1 MVRCKGGKNMNLK
14 KLMNDFLQD
23 YLNQNKIKFSEW
35 SININNQVG
44 FGDYSSNI
52 ALKLANVLKKTPIE
66 IAKNIANHP
75 NVSENVFSL
84 SASKPGFVNF
94 HVSNNYYLEILKQII
109 SESENF
115 GKKIKLNKSANV
127 EFVSSNPTGPLT
139 VGHGRQAILGDMV
152 SNILTWSGYDVTREY
167 YYNDAGKQMRVLA
180 ESCYAK
186 YAQQIGKDV
195 KMPENGY
202 VGTYLDEIAE
212 KIVYKYGKDL
222 ESDDPI
228 FRDLTEKEIF
238 SNIKNTLDSI
248 GIKFDVF
255 TKEGTFY
262 KNGAIDNVLKT
273 LEEKNLSYEKDG
285 AVWFKTSSLDKGED
299 KVLVKS
305 TGEPTYRLP
314 DIAYHADKIDRGFD
328 LIVDIFGA
336 DHIDTY
342 PDVILGLK
350 CLDKKTDHIK
360 VVIHQFVTIKKGGE
374 VVKMSTRKA
383 NFITLDELKEKLNP
397 DIIRYFFIMRGAN
410 SHLDFDLDLAKDESE
425 KNPVYYLQY
434 ANARISNLLKRY
446 DLEIS
451 AKNDINYS
459 LLKEKDEIALAKLL
473 SEFPSKMEDVLHSLE
488 PRKIATY
495 LEEVASA
502 YHKFYG
508 NHKVIN
514 PQNADLSLAR
524 KKLCEATKIILTN
537 GLSILGISAPERM

>member
-238 SNIKNTLDSI
+238 SNIKNTSR
-248 GIKFDVF
+248 
-255 TKEGTFY
+255 
-262 KNGAIDNVLKT
+262 
-273 LEEKNLSYEKDG
+273 
-285 AVWFKTSSLDKGED
+285 
-299 KVLVKS
+299 VKS
-305 TGEPTYRLP
+305 
-314 DIAYHADKIDRGFD
+314 KI
-328 LIVDIFGA
+328 
-336 DHIDTY
+336 
-342 PDVILGLK
+342 
-350 CLDKKTDHIK
+350 
-360 VVIHQFVTIKKGGE
+360 
-374 VVKMSTRKA
+374 
-383 NFITLDELKEKLNP
+383 
-397 DIIRYFFIMRGAN
+397 
-410 SHLDFDLDLAKDESE
+410 
-425 KNPVYYLQY
+425 
-434 ANARISNLLKRY
+434 
-446 DLEIS
+446 
-451 AKNDINYS
+451 
-459 LLKEKDEIALAKLL
+459 
-473 SEFPSKMEDVLHSLE
+473 
-488 PRKIATY
+488 
-495 LEEVASA
+495 
-502 YHKFYG
+502 
-508 NHKVIN
+508 
-514 PQNADLSLAR
+514 
-524 KKLCEATKIILTN
+524 
-537 GLSILGISAPERM
+537 

>member
-1 MVRCKGGKNMNLK
+1 MKLK

-23 YLNQNKIKFSEW
+23 YLYQNKIEFSEW
-35 SININNQVG
+35 SVNVNNQEE

-52 ALKLANVLKKTPIE
+52 ALKLAKILKKAPIE
-66 IAKNIANHP
+66 IAENIAIHP
-75 NVSENVFSL
+75 NASENVFTL
-84 SASKPGFVNF
+84 SASQPGFVNF
-94 HVSNNYYLEILKQII
+94 HISNDYYLKILKQII
-109 SESENF
+109 NESENF
-115 GKKIKLNKSANV
+115 GRKKKLNKSANV

-152 SNILTWSGYDVTREY
+152 SNILTWNGYDVTREY

-186 YAQQIGKDV
+186 YAKQVGKDV
-195 KMPENGY
+195 EMPENGY

-212 KIVYKYGKDL
+212 KIVNEHGKDL
-222 ESDDPI
+222 ESDNPI
-228 FRDLTEKEIF
+228 FRDFTEKEIF
-238 SNIKNTLDSI
+238 ANIENTLKNL

-255 TKEGTFY
+255 TKEGAFY
-262 KNGAIDNVLKT
+262 KNGAIDNVLKI
-273 LEEKNLSYEKDG
+273 LKEKNLSYEKDG
-285 AVWFKTSSLDKGED
+285 AVWFKTSSLNKEED

-305 TGEPTYRLP
+305 SGEPTYRLP
-314 DIAYHADKIDRGFD
+314 DIAYHADKVDRGFD

-374 VVKMSTRKA
+374 IVKMSTRKA
-383 NFITLDELKEKLNP
+383 NFITLDELKDELSS

-446 DLEIS
+446 DKDIS
-451 AKNDINYS
+451 TDSKIDYS
-459 LLKEKDEIALAKLL
+459 LLKEQDEIALVKLL
-473 SEFPSKMEDVLHSLE
+473 SEFPIKMEDVSHSLE

-495 LEEVASA
+495 LEEVAAA

-514 PQNADLSLAR
+514 PQNTDLSSAR

>member
-1 MVRCKGGKNMNLK
+1 MKLN
-14 KLMNDFLQD
+14 KLMDDFLQD
-23 YLNQNKIKFSEW
+23 YLDQNKVEFSDW
-35 SININNQVG
+35 SINVNNQEG

-52 ALKLANVLKKTPIE
+52 ALKLAKILKKAPIE
-66 IAKNIANHP
+66 IAKSIANHP
-75 NVSENVFSL
+75 NTSENVFTL
-84 SASKPGFVNF
+84 SSSEPGFVNF
-94 HVSNNYYLEILKQII
+94 HISNDYYLKILKQII

-115 GKKIKLNKSANV
+115 GKKKKLNQSANV

-152 SNILTWSGYDVTREY
+152 SNILTWNGYDVTREY

-186 YAQQIGKDV
+186 YAQQIGKKV
-195 KMPENGY
+195 EMPENGY

-212 KIVYKYGKDL
+212 KIINKHGKDL
-222 ESDDPI
+222 ESDNPI
-228 FRDLTEKEIF
+228 FRDFTEKEIF
-238 SNIKNTLDSI
+238 ENIKNTLDSI

-262 KNGAIDNVLKT
+262 ENGAIEDVLKI
-273 LEEKNLSYEKDG
+273 LKEKNLSYEKDG
-285 AVWFKTSSLDKGED
+285 AVWFKTSSLNKEED

-305 TGEPTYRLP
+305 SGEPTYRLP
-314 DIAYHADKIDRGFD
+314 DIAYHADKVDRGFD

-360 VVIHQFVTIKKGGE
+360 VVIHQFVTIKKSGE
-374 VVKMSTRKA
+374 IVKMSTRKA
-383 NFITLDELKEKLNP
+383 NFITLDELKDELSS

-446 DLEIS
+446 DKEIPLDS
-451 AKNDINYS
+451 KIDYS
-459 LLKEKDEIALAKLL
+459 QLKEKDEIALAKLL
-473 SEFPSKMEDVLHSLE
+473 SEFPSKMEHVLHSLE

-495 LEEVASA
+495 LEEVAAA

-514 PQNADLSLAR
+514 PQNTGLSSAR

>member
-1 MVRCKGGKNMNLK
+1 MKLN
-14 KLMNDFLQD
+14 KLMDDFLQD
-23 YLNQNKIKFSEW
+23 YLDQNKVEFSDW
-35 SININNQVG
+35 SINVNNQEG

-52 ALKLANVLKKTPIE
+52 ALKLAKILKKAPIE
-66 IAKNIANHP
+66 IAKSIANHP
-75 NVSENVFSL
+75 NTSENVFTL
-84 SASKPGFVNF
+84 SSSEPGFVNF
-94 HVSNNYYLEILKQII
+94 HISNDYYLKILKQII

-115 GKKIKLNKSANV
+115 GKKKKLNQSANV

-152 SNILTWSGYDVTREY
+152 SNILTWNGYDVTREY

-186 YAQQIGKDV
+186 YAQQIGKKV
-195 KMPENGY
+195 EMPENGY

-212 KIVYKYGKDL
+212 KIINKHGKDL
-222 ESDDPI
+222 ESDNPI
-228 FRDLTEKEIF
+228 FRDFTEKEIF
-238 SNIKNTLDSI
+238 ENIKNTLDSI

-262 KNGAIDNVLKT
+262 ENGAIEDVLKI
-273 LEEKNLSYEKDG
+273 LKEKNLSYEKDG
-285 AVWFKTSSLDKGED
+285 AVWFKTSNLNKEED

-305 TGEPTYRLP
+305 SGEPTYRLP
-314 DIAYHADKIDRGFD
+314 DIAYHADKVDRGFD

-360 VVIHQFVTIKKGGE
+360 VVIHQFVTIKKSGE
-374 VVKMSTRKA
+374 IVKMSTRKA
-383 NFITLDELKEKLNP
+383 NFITLDELKDELSS

-446 DLEIS
+446 DKEIPLDS
-451 AKNDINYS
+451 KIDYS
-459 LLKEKDEIALAKLL
+459 QLKEKDEIALAKLL
-473 SEFPSKMEDVLHSLE
+473 SEFPSKMEHVLHSLE

-495 LEEVASA
+495 LEEVAAA

-514 PQNADLSLAR
+514 PQNTGLSSAR

>member
-1 MVRCKGGKNMNLK
+1 MKLK
-14 KLMNDFLQD
+14 KLMHDFLQD
-23 YLNQNKIKFSEW
+23 YLNQNKIEFSEW
-35 SININNQVG
+35 SVNVNNQEG

-52 ALKLANVLKKTPIE
+52 ALKLAKILKKAPIE
-66 IAKNIANHP
+66 IAKNIVSHP
-75 NVSENVFSL
+75 NASENVFTL
-84 SASKPGFVNF
+84 SASQPGFVNF
-94 HVSNNYYLEILKQII
+94 HISNDYYLKILKQII
-109 SESENF
+109 NESENF
-115 GKKIKLNKSANV
+115 GKKKKLNKSANV

-152 SNILTWSGYDVTREY
+152 SNILTWNGYDVTREY

-186 YAQQIGKDV
+186 YAKQVGKAV
-195 KMPENGY
+195 EMPENGY

-212 KIVYKYGKDL
+212 KIINEHGKDL
-222 ESDDPI
+222 ESDNPI
-228 FRDLTEKEIF
+228 FRDFTEKEIF
-238 SNIKNTLDSI
+238 ANIENTLENL

-262 KNGAIDNVLKT
+262 KNGAIDNVLKI
-273 LEEKNLSYEKDG
+273 LKEKNLSYEKDG
-285 AVWFKTSSLDKGED
+285 AVWFKTSSLNKEED

-305 TGEPTYRLP
+305 SGEPTYRLP
-314 DIAYHADKIDRGFD
+314 DIAYHADKVDRGFD

-350 CLDKKTDHIK
+350 CLDKKTEHIR

-374 VVKMSTRKA
+374 IVKMSTRKA
-383 NFITLDELKEKLNP
+383 NFITLDELKDELSS

-446 DLEIS
+446 DKEIS
-451 AKNDINYS
+451 IDNKIDYS
-459 LLKEKDEIALAKLL
+459 LLKEKDEIALVKLL
-473 SEFPSKMEDVLHSLE
+473 SEFPIKMEDVSHSLE

-495 LEEVASA
+495 LEEVAAA

-514 PQNADLSLAR
+514 PQNTDLSSAR

>member
-1 MVRCKGGKNMNLK
+1 MKLK
-14 KLMNDFLQD
+14 KLIHNFLQD
-23 YLNQNKIKFSEW
+23 YLDQNKIEFSEW
-35 SININNQVG
+35 GVNVNNQEG

-52 ALKLANVLKKTPIE
+52 ALKLAKILKKAPIE
-66 IAKNIANHP
+66 IAENIAIHP
-75 NVSENVFSL
+75 NASENVFTL
-84 SASKPGFVNF
+84 SASQPGFVNF
-94 HVSNNYYLEILKQII
+94 HISNDYYLKILKQII
-109 SESENF
+109 NESENF
-115 GKKIKLNKSANV
+115 GKKKKLSKSANV

-152 SNILTWSGYDVTREY
+152 SNILAWNGYDVTREY
-167 YYNDAGKQMRVLA
+167 YYNDAGTQMRVLA

-186 YAQQIGKDV
+186 YAKQVGRDV
-195 KMPENGY
+195 EMPENGY

-212 KIVYKYGKDL
+212 KIVNEHGKDL
-222 ESDDPI
+222 ESDNPI
-228 FRDLTEKEIF
+228 FRDFTEKEIF
-238 SNIKNTLDSI
+238 ANIENTLENL

-262 KNGAIDNVLKT
+262 KNGAIDNVLKI
-273 LEEKNLSYEKDG
+273 LKEKNLSYEKDG
-285 AVWFKTSSLDKGED
+285 AVWFKTSSLNKEED

-305 TGEPTYRLP
+305 SGEPTYRLP
-314 DIAYHADKIDRGFD
+314 DIAYHADKVDRGFD

-350 CLDKKTDHIK
+350 CLDKKTEHIK

-374 VVKMSTRKA
+374 IVKMSTRKA
-383 NFITLDELKEKLNP
+383 NFITLDELKDELSS
-397 DIIRYFFIMRGAN
+397 DIIRYFFIMRGAS

-446 DLEIS
+446 DKEIS
-451 AKNDINYS
+451 TDSKIDYS
-459 LLKEKDEIALAKLL
+459 LLKEKDEIALVKLL
-473 SEFPSKMEDVLHSLE
+473 SEFPVKMEDVSHSLE

-495 LEEVASA
+495 LEEVAAA

-514 PQNADLSLAR
+514 PQNTDLSSAR

>member
-1 MVRCKGGKNMNLK
+1 M
-14 KLMNDFLQD
+14 KLNRLMDDFLQD
-23 YLNQNKIKFSEW
+23 YLDQNKVEFSDW
-35 SININNQVG
+35 SINVNNQEG

-52 ALKLANVLKKTPIE
+52 ALKLAKILKKAPIE
-66 IAKNIANHP
+66 IAKSIANHP
-75 NVSENVFSL
+75 NTSENVFTL
-84 SASKPGFVNF
+84 SSSEPGFVNF
-94 HVSNNYYLEILKQII
+94 HISNDYYLKILKQII

-115 GKKIKLNKSANV
+115 GKKKKLNQSANV

-152 SNILTWSGYDVTREY
+152 SNILTWNGYDVTREY

-186 YAQQIGKDV
+186 YAQQIGKKV
-195 KMPENGY
+195 EMPENGY
-202 VGTYLDEIAE
+202 VGTYLDEIAK
-212 KIVYKYGKDL
+212 KIINKHGKDL
-222 ESDDPI
+222 ESDNPI
-228 FRDLTEKEIF
+228 FRDFTEKEIF
-238 SNIKNTLDSI
+238 ENIKNTLDSI

-262 KNGAIDNVLKT
+262 ENGAIEDVLKI
-273 LEEKNLSYEKDG
+273 LKEKNLSYEKDG
-285 AVWFKTSSLDKGED
+285 AVWFKTSNLNKEED

-305 TGEPTYRLP
+305 SGEPTYRLP
-314 DIAYHADKIDRGFD
+314 DIAYHADKVDRGFD

-342 PDVILGLK
+342 PDVIFGLK

-360 VVIHQFVTIKKGGE
+360 VVIHQFVTIKKSGE
-374 VVKMSTRKA
+374 IVKMSTRKA
-383 NFITLDELKEKLNP
+383 NFITLDELKDELSS

-446 DLEIS
+446 DKEIPLESKI
-451 AKNDINYS
+451 DYS
-459 LLKEKDEIALAKLL
+459 QLKEKDEIALAKLL
-473 SEFPSKMEDVLHSLE
+473 SEFPSKMEHVLHSLE

-495 LEEVASA
+495 LEEVAAA

-514 PQNADLSLAR
+514 PQNTGLSSAR

>member
-1 MVRCKGGKNMNLK
+1 MKLKQHMN
-14 KLMNDFLQD
+14 NFLQD
-23 YLNQNKIKFSEW
+23 FLNKEKIEFRDW
-35 SININNQVG
+35 NISVNNQEG
-44 FGDYSSNI
+44 YGDYSSNI
-52 ALKLANVLKKTPIE
+52 ALKLAKILKKSPIE
-66 IAKNIANHP
+66 IAKKIAGHQNITKNI
-75 NVSENVFSL
+75 FTI
-84 SASKPGFVNF
+84 SASEPGFINF
-94 HVSNNYYLEILKQII
+94 HISDIYYQEILNQII
-109 SESENF
+109 NEAENF
-115 GKKIKLNKSANV
+115 GKKKKLNKSANV

-152 SNILTWSGYDVTREY
+152 SNILTWNGYDVTREY

-186 YAQQIGKDV
+186 YAQLIGRDV
-195 KMPENGY
+195 EIPENGY
-202 VGTYLDEIAE
+202 VGTYLDEIAK
-212 KIVYKYGKDL
+212 KIVDRYGKDL
-222 ESDDPI
+222 KDNNSV
-228 FRDLTEKEIF
+228 FRDFTEKEIF
-238 SNIKNTLDSI
+238 TNIKSTLDSI

-262 KNGAIDNVLKT
+262 KNGAIKNVLEILK
-273 LEEKNLSYEKDG
+273 EKDLSYEKDG
-285 AVWFKTSSLDKGED
+285 AVWFRTSSLDKDED

-314 DIAYHADKIDRGFD
+314 DIAYHADKVDRGFD

-360 VVIHQFVTIKKGGE
+360 VIIHQFVTIKKGGE
-374 VVKMSTRKA
+374 IVKMSTRKA
-383 NFITLDELKEKLNP
+383 NFITLDELKSELSS

-446 DLEIS
+446 DKEIS
-451 AKNDINYS
+451 VDEKIDYT
-459 LLKEKDEIALAKLL
+459 LLKEKDEIALIKLL
-473 SEFPSKMEDVLHSLE
+473 SEFPNKMEEVSHSLE

-495 LEEVASA
+495 LEDVAGA

-514 PQNADLSLAR
+514 LEDLNLSFAR
-524 KKLCEATKIILTN
+524 KKLCEATKIILKN

>member
-1 MVRCKGGKNMNLK
+1 MKLK
-14 KLMNDFLQD
+14 KLMHDFLQD
-23 YLNQNKIKFSEW
+23 YLDQNKIEFSEW
-35 SININNQVG
+35 SVNVNNQEG

-52 ALKLANVLKKTPIE
+52 ALKLAKILKKAPIE
-66 IAKNIANHP
+66 IAENIAIHSNA
-75 NVSENVFSL
+75 SENVFTL
-84 SASKPGFVNF
+84 SASQPGFVNF
-94 HVSNNYYLEILKQII
+94 HISNDYYLKILEQII
-109 SESENF
+109 NESENF
-115 GKKIKLNKSANV
+115 GKKKKLNKSANV

-152 SNILTWSGYDVTREY
+152 SNILTWNGYNVTREY

-186 YAQQIGKDV
+186 YAKQVGKDV
-195 KMPENGY
+195 EMPENGY

-212 KIVYKYGKDL
+212 KIINEHGKDL
-222 ESDDPI
+222 ESDNPI
-228 FRDLTEKEIF
+228 FRDFTEKEIF
-238 SNIKNTLDSI
+238 ANIENTLENL

-262 KNGAIDNVLKT
+262 KNGAIDNVLKI
-273 LEEKNLSYEKDG
+273 LKEKNLSYEKDG
-285 AVWFKTSSLDKGED
+285 AVWFKTSSLNKEED

-305 TGEPTYRLP
+305 SGEPTYRLP
-314 DIAYHADKIDRGFD
+314 DIAYHADKVDRGFD

-350 CLDKKTDHIK
+350 CLDKKTEHIK

-374 VVKMSTRKA
+374 IVKMSTRKA
-383 NFITLDELKEKLNP
+383 NFITLDELKDELSS

-446 DLEIS
+446 DKEIS
-451 AKNDINYS
+451 TDSKIDYS
-459 LLKEKDEIALAKLL
+459 LLQEKDEIALVKLL
-473 SEFPSKMEDVLHSLE
+473 SEFPIKMEDVSHSLE

-495 LEEVASA
+495 LEEVAAA

-514 PQNADLSLAR
+514 PQNTDLSSAR

>member
-1 MVRCKGGKNMNLK
+1 MKLK
-14 KLMNDFLQD
+14 KLIHDFLQD
-23 YLNQNKIKFSEW
+23 YLDQNKIEFSEW
-35 SININNQVG
+35 SVNVNNQEG

-52 ALKLANVLKKTPIE
+52 ALKLAKILKKAPIE
-66 IAKNIANHP
+66 IAENIAIHP
-75 NVSENVFSL
+75 NASENVFTL
-84 SASKPGFVNF
+84 SASQPGFVNF
-94 HVSNNYYLEILKQII
+94 HICNDYYLKILKQII
-109 SESENF
+109 NESENF
-115 GKKIKLNKSANV
+115 GKKEKLNKSANV

-152 SNILTWSGYDVTREY
+152 SNILTWNGYDVTREY

-186 YAQQIGKDV
+186 YAKHIGKEV
-195 KMPENGY
+195 EMPENGY
-202 VGTYLDEIAE
+202 VGTYLDEIAK
-212 KIVYKYGKDL
+212 KIINEYGKDL

-238 SNIKNTLDSI
+238 ANIENTLEKL

-262 KNGAIDNVLKT
+262 RNGAIDNVLKI
-273 LEEKNLSYEKDG
+273 LKEKNLSYEKDG
-285 AVWFKTSSLDKGED
+285 AVWFKTSSLNKEED

-305 TGEPTYRLP
+305 SGEPTYRLP
-314 DIAYHADKIDRGFD
+314 DIAYHADKVDRGFD

-374 VVKMSTRKA
+374 IVKMSTRKA
-383 NFITLDELKEKLNP
+383 NFITLDELKDELSS

-446 DLEIS
+446 DKEIS
-451 AKNDINYS
+451 TDSKIDYS
-459 LLKEKDEIALAKLL
+459 LLKEKDEIALVKLL
-473 SEFPSKMEDVLHSLE
+473 SEFPIKMEDVSHSLE

-495 LEEVASA
+495 LEEVAAA

-514 PQNADLSLAR
+514 PQNTSLSSAR

>member
-1 MVRCKGGKNMNLK
+1 MK
-14 KLMNDFLQD
+14 K
-23 YLNQNKIKFSEW
+23 
-35 SININNQVG
+35 
-44 FGDYSSNI
+44 
-52 ALKLANVLKKTPIE
+52 APIE
-66 IAKNIANHP
+66 IAKSIANHP
-75 NVSENVFSL
+75 NTSENVFTL
-84 SASKPGFVNF
+84 SSSEPGFVNF
-94 HVSNNYYLEILKQII
+94 HISNDYYLKILKQII

-115 GKKIKLNKSANV
+115 GKKKKLNQSANV

-152 SNILTWSGYDVTREY
+152 SNILTWNGYDVTREY

-195 KMPENGY
+195 EIPENGY

-212 KIVYKYGKDL
+212 KIVNEHGKDL
-222 ESDDPI
+222 ESDNPI
-228 FRDLTEKEIF
+228 FRDFTEKEIF
-238 SNIKNTLDSI
+238 ANIENTLKNL

-262 KNGAIDNVLKT
+262 KNGAIDNVLKI
-273 LEEKNLSYEKDG
+273 LKEKNLSYEKDG
-285 AVWFKTSSLDKGED
+285 AVWFKTSNLNKEED

-305 TGEPTYRLP
+305 SGEPTYRLP
-314 DIAYHADKIDRGFD
+314 DIAYHADKVDRGFD

-360 VVIHQFVTIKKGGE
+360 VVIHQFVTIKKSGE
-374 VVKMSTRKA
+374 IVKMSTRKA
-383 NFITLDELKEKLNP
+383 NFITLDELKDELSS

-446 DLEIS
+446 DKEIPLDS
-451 AKNDINYS
+451 KIDYS
-459 LLKEKDEIALAKLL
+459 QLKEKDEIVLAKLL
-473 SEFPSKMEDVLHSLE
+473 SEFPSKMEHVLHSLE

-495 LEEVASA
+495 LEEVAAA

-514 PQNADLSLAR
+514 PQNTGLSSAR

>member
-1 MVRCKGGKNMNLK
+1 MKLK
-14 KLMNDFLQD
+14 KLMHDFLQD
-23 YLNQNKIKFSEW
+23 YLDHNKIEFSEW
-35 SININNQVG
+35 SVNVNNQEE

-52 ALKLANVLKKTPIE
+52 ALKLAKILKKAPIE
-66 IAKNIANHP
+66 IAENIAIHP
-75 NVSENVFSL
+75 NASENVFTL
-84 SASKPGFVNF
+84 SASQPGFVNF
-94 HVSNNYYLEILKQII
+94 HISNDYYLKILKQII
-109 SESENF
+109 NESENF
-115 GKKIKLNKSANV
+115 GRKKKLNKSANV

-152 SNILTWSGYDVTREY
+152 SNILTWNGYDVTREY

-186 YAQQIGKDV
+186 YAKQVGKDV
-195 KMPENGY
+195 EMPENGY

-212 KIVYKYGKDL
+212 KIVNEHGKDL
-222 ESDDPI
+222 ESDNPI
-228 FRDLTEKEIF
+228 FRDFTEKEIF
-238 SNIKNTLDSI
+238 ANIENTLKNL

-255 TKEGTFY
+255 TKEGAFY
-262 KNGAIDNVLKT
+262 KNGAIDNVLKI
-273 LEEKNLSYEKDG
+273 LKEKNLSYEKDG
-285 AVWFKTSSLDKGED
+285 AVWFKTSSLNKEED

-305 TGEPTYRLP
+305 SGEPTYRLP
-314 DIAYHADKIDRGFD
+314 DIAYHADKVDRGFD

-342 PDVILGLK
+342 PDVILGLQ
-350 CLDKKTDHIK
+350 CLDKKTEHIK

-374 VVKMSTRKA
+374 IVKMSTRKA
-383 NFITLDELKEKLNP
+383 NFITLDELKDELSS

-446 DLEIS
+446 DKDIS
-451 AKNDINYS
+451 TDSKIDYS
-459 LLKEKDEIALAKLL
+459 LLKEQDEIALVKLL
-473 SEFPSKMEDVLHSLE
+473 SEFPIKMEDVSHSLE

-495 LEEVASA
+495 LEEVAAA

-514 PQNADLSLAR
+514 PQNTDLSSAR
-524 KKLCEATKIILTN
+524 KKLCEATKIILTS

>member
-1 MVRCKGGKNMNLK
+1 MKLK
-14 KLMNDFLQD
+14 KLMHDFLQD
-23 YLNQNKIKFSEW
+23 YLDQNKIEFSEW
-35 SININNQVG
+35 SVNVNNQEG

-52 ALKLANVLKKTPIE
+52 ALKLAKILKKAPIE
-66 IAKNIANHP
+66 IAENIAIHTNA
-75 NVSENVFSL
+75 SESVFTL
-84 SASKPGFVNF
+84 SASQPGFVNF
-94 HVSNNYYLEILKQII
+94 HISNDYYLKILKQII
-109 SESENF
+109 NESENF
-115 GKKIKLNKSANV
+115 GKKKKLNKSANV

-152 SNILTWSGYDVTREY
+152 SNILTWNGYDVTREY

-186 YAQQIGKDV
+186 YAKQVGKNV
-195 KMPENGY
+195 EMPENGY

-212 KIVYKYGKDL
+212 KIVNEHGKDL
-222 ESDDPI
+222 ESDNPI
-228 FRDLTEKEIF
+228 FRDFTEKEIF
-238 SNIKNTLDSI
+238 ANIENTLENL

-262 KNGAIDNVLKT
+262 KNGAIDNVLKI
-273 LEEKNLSYEKDG
+273 LKEKNLSYEKDG
-285 AVWFKTSSLDKGED
+285 AVWFKTSSLNKEED

-305 TGEPTYRLP
+305 SGEPTYRLP
-314 DIAYHADKIDRGFD
+314 DIAYHADKVDRGFD

-350 CLDKKTDHIK
+350 CLDKKTEHIK

-374 VVKMSTRKA
+374 IVKMSTRKA
-383 NFITLDELKEKLNP
+383 NFITLDELKDELSS

-446 DLEIS
+446 DKEIS
-451 AKNDINYS
+451 SGSKIDYS
-459 LLKEKDEIALAKLL
+459 LLKEKDEIALVKLL
-473 SEFPSKMEDVLHSLE
+473 SEFPIKMEDVSHSLE

-495 LEEVASA
+495 LEEVAAA

-514 PQNADLSLAR
+514 PQNTDLSSAR

>member
-1 MVRCKGGKNMNLK
+1 MKLK
-14 KLMNDFLQD
+14 KLMHDFLQD
-23 YLNQNKIKFSEW
+23 YLDQNKIEFTEW
-35 SININNQVG
+35 SVNVNNQEG

-52 ALKLANVLKKTPIE
+52 ALKLAKVLKKAPIE
-66 IAKNIANHP
+66 IAENIAIHP
-75 NVSENVFSL
+75 NASENVFTL
-84 SASKPGFVNF
+84 SSSQPGFVNF
-94 HVSNNYYLEILKQII
+94 HISNDYYLRILKQII

-115 GKKIKLNKSANV
+115 GKKKKLNKSANV

-152 SNILTWSGYDVTREY
+152 SNILTWNGYNVTREY

-186 YAQQIGKDV
+186 YAKQVGKDV
-195 KMPENGY
+195 EMPENGY

-212 KIVYKYGKDL
+212 KIINEHGKDL
-222 ESDDPI
+222 ESDNPI
-228 FRDLTEKEIF
+228 FRDFTEKEIF
-238 SNIKNTLDSI
+238 ANIENTLENL

-262 KNGAIDNVLKT
+262 KNGAIDNVLKI
-273 LEEKNLSYEKDG
+273 LKEKNLSYEKDG
-285 AVWFKTSSLDKGED
+285 AVWFKTSSLNKEED

-305 TGEPTYRLP
+305 SGEPTYRLP
-314 DIAYHADKIDRGFD
+314 DIAYHADKVDRGFD

-350 CLDKKTDHIK
+350 CLDKKTEHIK

-374 VVKMSTRKA
+374 IVKMSTRKA
-383 NFITLDELKEKLNP
+383 NFITLDELKDELSS

-446 DLEIS
+446 DKEIS
-451 AKNDINYS
+451 IDSKINYS
-459 LLKEKDEIALAKLL
+459 LLKEKDEIALLKLL
-473 SEFPSKMEDVLHSLE
+473 SEFPIKMEDVLHSLE

-495 LEEVASA
+495 LEEVAAA

-514 PQNADLSLAR
+514 PQNTDLSAAR

>member
-1 MVRCKGGKNMNLK
+1 MKLN
-14 KLMNDFLQD
+14 KLMDDFLQD
-23 YLNQNKIKFSEW
+23 YLDQNKVEFSDW
-35 SININNQVG
+35 SINVNNQEG

-52 ALKLANVLKKTPIE
+52 ALKLAKILKKAPIE
-66 IAKNIANHP
+66 IAKSIANHP
-75 NVSENVFSL
+75 NTSENVFTL
-84 SASKPGFVNF
+84 SSSEPGFVNF
-94 HVSNNYYLEILKQII
+94 HISNDYYLKILKQII

-115 GKKIKLNKSANV
+115 GKKKRLNQSANV

-152 SNILTWSGYDVTREY
+152 SNILTWNGYDVTREY

-186 YAQQIGKDV
+186 YAQQIGKKV
-195 KMPENGY
+195 EIPENGY

-212 KIVYKYGKDL
+212 KIINKHGKDL
-222 ESDDPI
+222 ESGNPI
-228 FRDLTEKEIF
+228 FRDFTEKEIF
-238 SNIKNTLDSI
+238 ANIKNTLDSI

-262 KNGAIDNVLKT
+262 ENGAIEDVLKI
-273 LEEKNLSYEKDG
+273 LKEKNLSYEKDG
-285 AVWFKTSSLDKGED
+285 AVWFKTSNLNKEED

-305 TGEPTYRLP
+305 SGEPTYRLP
-314 DIAYHADKIDRGFD
+314 DIAYHADKVDRGFD

-360 VVIHQFVTIKKGGE
+360 VVIHQFVTIKKSGE
-374 VVKMSTRKA
+374 IVKMSTRKA
-383 NFITLDELKEKLNP
+383 NFITLDELKDELSS

-446 DLEIS
+446 DKEIPLDS
-451 AKNDINYS
+451 KIDYS
-459 LLKEKDEIALAKLL
+459 QLKEKDEIALAKLL
-473 SEFPSKMEDVLHSLE
+473 SEFPSKMEHVLHSLE

-495 LEEVASA
+495 LEEVAAA

-514 PQNADLSLAR
+514 PQNTDLSSAR

>member
-1 MVRCKGGKNMNLK
+1 MKLK
-14 KLMNDFLQD
+14 KLMHDFLQD
-23 YLNQNKIKFSEW
+23 YLDQNKIEFSEW
-35 SININNQVG
+35 SVNVNNQEG

-52 ALKLANVLKKTPIE
+52 ALKLAKILKKAPIE
-66 IAKNIANHP
+66 IAENIAIHSNA
-75 NVSENVFSL
+75 SENVFTL
-84 SASKPGFVNF
+84 SASQPGFVNF
-94 HVSNNYYLEILKQII
+94 HISNDYYLKILEQII
-109 SESENF
+109 NESENF
-115 GKKIKLNKSANV
+115 GKKKKLNKSANV

-152 SNILTWSGYDVTREY
+152 SNILTWNGYDVTREY

-186 YAQQIGKDV
+186 YAKQVGKDV
-195 KMPENGY
+195 EMPENGY

-212 KIVYKYGKDL
+212 KIINEHGKDL
-222 ESDDPI
+222 ESDNPI
-228 FRDLTEKEIF
+228 FRDFTEKEIF
-238 SNIKNTLDSI
+238 ANIENTLENL

-262 KNGAIDNVLKT
+262 KNGAIDNVLKI
-273 LEEKNLSYEKDG
+273 LKEKNLSYEKDG
-285 AVWFKTSSLDKGED
+285 AVWFKTSSLNKEED

-305 TGEPTYRLP
+305 SGEPTYRLP
-314 DIAYHADKIDRGFD
+314 DIAYHADKVDRGFD

-350 CLDKKTDHIK
+350 CLDKKTEHIK

-374 VVKMSTRKA
+374 IVKMSTRKA
-383 NFITLDELKEKLNP
+383 NFITLDELKDELSS

-446 DLEIS
+446 DKEIS
-451 AKNDINYS
+451 IDSKIDYS
-459 LLKEKDEIALAKLL
+459 LLKEKDEIALVKLL
-473 SEFPSKMEDVLHSLE
+473 SEFPIKMEDVSHSLE

-495 LEEVASA
+495 LEEVAAA

-514 PQNADLSLAR
+514 PQNTDLSSAR

>member
-1 MVRCKGGKNMNLK
+1 MKLK
-14 KLMNDFLQD
+14 KLMHDFLQD
-23 YLNQNKIKFSEW
+23 YLDHNKIEFSEW
-35 SININNQVG
+35 SVNVNNQEE

-52 ALKLANVLKKTPIE
+52 ALKLAKILKKAPIE
-66 IAKNIANHP
+66 IAENIAIHP
-75 NVSENVFSL
+75 NASENVFTL
-84 SASKPGFVNF
+84 SASQPGFVNF
-94 HVSNNYYLEILKQII
+94 HISNDYYLKILKQII
-109 SESENF
+109 NESENF
-115 GKKIKLNKSANV
+115 GRKKKLNKSANV

-152 SNILTWSGYDVTREY
+152 SNILTWNGYDVTREY

-186 YAQQIGKDV
+186 YAKQVGKDV
-195 KMPENGY
+195 EMPENGY

-212 KIVYKYGKDL
+212 KIVNEHGKDL
-222 ESDDPI
+222 ESDNPI
-228 FRDLTEKEIF
+228 FRDFTEKEIF
-238 SNIKNTLDSI
+238 ANIENTLKNL

-255 TKEGTFY
+255 TKEGAFY
-262 KNGAIDNVLKT
+262 KNGAIDNVLKI
-273 LEEKNLSYEKDG
+273 LKEKNLSYEKDG
-285 AVWFKTSSLDKGED
+285 AVWFKTSSLNKEED

-305 TGEPTYRLP
+305 SGEPTYRLP
-314 DIAYHADKIDRGFD
+314 DIAYHADKVDRGFD

-342 PDVILGLK
+342 PDVILGLQ
-350 CLDKKTDHIK
+350 CLDKKTEHIK

-374 VVKMSTRKA
+374 IVKMSTRKA
-383 NFITLDELKEKLNP
+383 NFITLDELKDELSS

-446 DLEIS
+446 DKDIS
-451 AKNDINYS
+451 TDSKIDYS
-459 LLKEKDEIALAKLL
+459 LLKEQDEIALVKLL
-473 SEFPSKMEDVLHSLE
+473 SEFPIKMEDVSHSLE

-495 LEEVASA
+495 LEEVAAA

-514 PQNADLSLAR
+514 PQNTDLSSAR

>member
-1 MVRCKGGKNMNLK
+1 MKLK

-23 YLNQNKIKFSEW
+23 YLKQNKIEFSEW
-35 SININNQVG
+35 SINVNNQEG

-52 ALKLANVLKKTPIE
+52 ALKLAKILKKSPIE
-66 IAKNIANHP
+66 IAKDITNHP
-75 NVSENVFSL
+75 NVSGNIFTL

-94 HVSNNYYLEILKQII
+94 HISNDYYLKILKQII
-109 SESENF
+109 NESENF
-115 GKKIKLNKSANV
+115 GRKKKLNKSANV

-152 SNILTWSGYDVTREY
+152 SNILTWNGYDVTREY

-186 YAQQIGKDV
+186 YAKQVGKDFE
-195 KMPENGY
+195 MPENGY

-212 KIVYKYGKDL
+212 KIVNEHGKDL
-222 ESDDPI
+222 ESDNPI
-228 FRDLTEKEIF
+228 FRDFTEKEIF
-238 SNIKNTLDSI
+238 ANIENTLKNL

-255 TKEGTFY
+255 TKEGAFY
-262 KNGAIDNVLKT
+262 KNGAIDNVLKI
-273 LEEKNLSYEKDG
+273 LKEKNLSYEKDG
-285 AVWFKTSSLDKGED
+285 AVWFKTSGLNKEED

-305 TGEPTYRLP
+305 SGEPTYRLP
-314 DIAYHADKIDRGFD
+314 DIAYHADKVDRGFD

-342 PDVILGLK
+342 PDVILGLQ
-350 CLDKKTDHIK
+350 CLDKKTEHIK

-374 VVKMSTRKA
+374 IVKMSTRKA
-383 NFITLDELKEKLNP
+383 NFITLDELKDELSS

-446 DLEIS
+446 DKDIS
-451 AKNDINYS
+451 TDSKIDYS
-459 LLKEKDEIALAKLL
+459 LLKEQDEIALVKLL
-473 SEFPSKMEDVLHSLE
+473 SEFPIKMEDVSHSLE

-495 LEEVASA
+495 LEEVAAA

-514 PQNADLSLAR
+514 PQNTDLSSAR

>member
-1 MVRCKGGKNMNLK
+1 MKLK
-14 KLMNDFLQD
+14 KLMHDFLQD
-23 YLNQNKIKFSEW
+23 YLDQNKIEFSEW
-35 SININNQVG
+35 GVNVNNQEG

-52 ALKLANVLKKTPIE
+52 ALKLAKILKKAPIE
-66 IAKNIANHP
+66 IAENIAIHTNA
-75 NVSENVFSL
+75 SESVFTL
-84 SASKPGFVNF
+84 SASQPGFVNF
-94 HVSNNYYLEILKQII
+94 HISNDYYLKILEQII
-109 SESENF
+109 NESENF
-115 GKKIKLNKSANV
+115 GKKKKLSKSANV

-152 SNILTWSGYDVTREY
+152 SNILTWNGYNVTREY

-186 YAQQIGKDV
+186 YAKQVGRDV
-195 KMPENGY
+195 EMPENGY

-212 KIVYKYGKDL
+212 KIVNEHGKDL
-222 ESDDPI
+222 ESDNPI
-228 FRDLTEKEIF
+228 FRDFTEKEIF
-238 SNIKNTLDSI
+238 ANIENTLENL

-262 KNGAIDNVLKT
+262 KNGAIDNVLKI
-273 LEEKNLSYEKDG
+273 LKEKNLSYEKDG
-285 AVWFKTSSLDKGED
+285 AVWFKTSSLNKEED

-305 TGEPTYRLP
+305 SGEPTYRLP
-314 DIAYHADKIDRGFD
+314 DIAYHADKVDRGFD

-350 CLDKKTDHIK
+350 CLDKKTEHIK

-374 VVKMSTRKA
+374 IVKMSTRKA
-383 NFITLDELKEKLNP
+383 NFITLDELKDELSS

-446 DLEIS
+446 DKEIS
-451 AKNDINYS
+451 TDSKIDYS
-459 LLKEKDEIALAKLL
+459 LLKEKDEIALVKLL
-473 SEFPSKMEDVLHSLE
+473 SEFPVKMEDVSHSLE

-495 LEEVASA
+495 LEEVAAA

-514 PQNADLSLAR
+514 PQNTHLSSAR

>member
-1 MVRCKGGKNMNLK
+1 MKLK

-23 YLNQNKIKFSEW
+23 YLKQNEIEFSEW
-35 SININNQVG
+35 SVNVNNQEG

-52 ALKLANVLKKTPIE
+52 ALKLAKILKKAPID
-66 IAKNIANHP
+66 IAKNITNHP
-75 NVSENVFSL
+75 NVSGNIFTL
-84 SASKPGFVNF
+84 SASQPGFVNF
-94 HVSNNYYLEILKQII
+94 HISNDYYLKILNQII
-109 SESENF
+109 NESENF
-115 GKKIKLNKSANV
+115 GKKKKLNKSANV

-152 SNILTWSGYDVTREY
+152 SNILTWNGYDVTREY

-186 YAQQIGKDV
+186 YAKQVGKDV
-195 KMPENGY
+195 EMPENGY

-212 KIVYKYGKDL
+212 KIVNEHGKDL
-222 ESDDPI
+222 ESDNPI
-228 FRDLTEKEIF
+228 FRDFTEKEIF
-238 SNIKNTLDSI
+238 ANIENTLENL

-262 KNGAIDNVLKT
+262 KNGAIDNVLKI
-273 LEEKNLSYEKDG
+273 LKEKNLSYEKDG
-285 AVWFKTSSLDKGED
+285 AVWFKTSSLNKEED
-299 KVLVKS
+299 KVLVKTS
-305 TGEPTYRLP
+305 GEPTYRLP
-314 DIAYHADKIDRGFD
+314 DIAYHADKVDRGFD

-350 CLDKKTDHIK
+350 CLDKKTEHIK

-374 VVKMSTRKA
+374 IVKMSTRKA
-383 NFITLDELKEKLNP
+383 NFITLDELKDELSS

-446 DLEIS
+446 DKEIS
-451 AKNDINYS
+451 TESKIDYS
-459 LLKEKDEIALAKLL
+459 LLKEKDEIALVKLL
-473 SEFPSKMEDVLHSLE
+473 SEFPIKMEDVSHSLE

-495 LEEVASA
+495 LEEVAAA

-514 PQNADLSLAR
+514 PQNTDLSSAR

>member
-1 MVRCKGGKNMNLK
+1 MKLN

-23 YLNQNKIKFSEW
+23 YLDQNKVEFSDW
-35 SININNQVG
+35 SINVNNQEG

-52 ALKLANVLKKTPIE
+52 ALKLAKILKKAPIE
-66 IAKNIANHP
+66 IAKSIANHP
-75 NVSENVFSL
+75 NTSENVFTL
-84 SASKPGFVNF
+84 SSSEPGFVNF
-94 HVSNNYYLEILKQII
+94 HISNDYYLKILKQII

-115 GKKIKLNKSANV
+115 GKKKKLNQSANV

-152 SNILTWSGYDVTREY
+152 SNILTWNGYDVTREY

-186 YAQQIGKDV
+186 YAQQIGK
-195 KMPENGY
+195 KAEMPENGY

-212 KIVYKYGKDL
+212 KIINKHGKDL
-222 ESDDPI
+222 ESDNPI
-228 FRDLTEKEIF
+228 FRDFTEKEIF
-238 SNIKNTLDSI
+238 ENIKNTLDSI

-262 KNGAIDNVLKT
+262 ENGAIEDVLKI
-273 LEEKNLSYEKDG
+273 LKEKNLSYEKDG
-285 AVWFKTSSLDKGED
+285 AVWFKTSNLNKEED

-305 TGEPTYRLP
+305 SGEPTYRLP
-314 DIAYHADKIDRGFD
+314 DIAYHADKVDRGFD

-360 VVIHQFVTIKKGGE
+360 VVIHQFVTIKKSGE
-374 VVKMSTRKA
+374 IVKMSTRKA
-383 NFITLDELKEKLNP
+383 NFITLDELKDELSS

-446 DLEIS
+446 DKEIPLDS
-451 AKNDINYS
+451 KIDYS
-459 LLKEKDEIALAKLL
+459 QLQEKDEIALAKLL
-473 SEFPSKMEDVLHSLE
+473 SEFPSKMEHVLHSLE

-495 LEEVASA
+495 LEEVAAA

-514 PQNADLSLAR
+514 PQNTRLSSAR

>member
-1 MVRCKGGKNMNLK
+1 MKLK

-23 YLNQNKIKFSEW
+23 FLTKNNIEFEDW
-35 SININNQVG
+35 NINVNNQDS

-52 ALKLANVLKKTPIE
+52 ALKLAKKLKKAPIE
-66 IAKNIANHP
+66 IANNIAEHKND
-75 NVSENVFSL
+75 NSDIFTI
-84 SASKPGFVNF
+84 SASKPGFINF
-94 HVSNNYYLEILKQII
+94 HISNDYYLGILNQILKDAK
-109 SESENF
+109 NF
-115 GKKIKLNKSANV
+115 GKKKKLNKSANV
-127 EFVSSNPTGPLT
+127 EFVSCNPTGPLT

-152 SNILTWSGYDVTREY
+152 SNILTWNGYDVTREY

-195 KMPENGY
+195 EMPENGY
-202 VGTYLDEIAE
+202 IGTYLDEIAS
-212 KIVYKYGKDL
+212 KIIDNHGKNL
-222 ESDDPI
+222 ESNNSI
-228 FRDLTEKEIF
+228 FRDFTEKEIF

-255 TKEGTFY
+255 SKEGTFY
-262 KNGAIDNVLKT
+262 KNGSIDNVLKE
-273 LEEKNLSYEKDG
+273 LKEKDLSYEKDG
-285 AVWFKTSSLDKGED
+285 AVWFKTSVLGKEED

-305 TGEPTYRLP
+305 SGEPTYRLP
-314 DIAYHADKIDRGFD
+314 DIAYHADKVDRGFD

-350 CLDKKTDHIK
+350 CLDKKTSHIK

-374 VVKMSTRKA
+374 IVKMSTRKA
-383 NFITLDELKEKLNP
+383 NFITLDELKDQLSS

-434 ANARISNLLKRY
+434 ANARISNLLARY
-446 DLEIS
+446 DKEIS
-451 AKNDINYS
+451 EKVKVDFT

-473 SEFPSKMEDVLHSLE
+473 SEFPNKMDEVLKSLE

-495 LEEVASA
+495 LEEVAAA

-514 PQNADLSLAR
+514 SQNLDLSYAR

-537 GLSILGISAPERM
+537 GLTILGISAPERM

>member
-1 MVRCKGGKNMNLK
+1 MKLN

-23 YLNQNKIKFSEW
+23 YLDQNKVEFSDW
-35 SININNQVG
+35 SINVNNQEG

-52 ALKLANVLKKTPIE
+52 ALKLAKILKKAPIE
-66 IAKNIANHP
+66 IAKSIANHP
-75 NVSENVFSL
+75 NTSENVFTL
-84 SASKPGFVNF
+84 SSSEPGFVNF
-94 HVSNNYYLEILKQII
+94 HISNDYYLKILKQII

-115 GKKIKLNKSANV
+115 GKKKKLNQSANV
-127 EFVSSNPTGPLT
+127 EFVSCNPTGPLT

-152 SNILTWSGYDVTREY
+152 SNILTWNGYDVTREY

-186 YAQQIGKDV
+186 YAQQTGKKV
-195 KMPENGY
+195 EMPENGY

-212 KIVYKYGKDL
+212 KIINKYGKDL
-222 ESDDPI
+222 ESDNPI
-228 FRDLTEKEIF
+228 FRDFTEKEIF
-238 SNIKNTLDSI
+238 ANIKNTLDSL

-262 KNGAIDNVLKT
+262 ENGAIEDVLKI
-273 LEEKNLSYEKDG
+273 LKEKNLSYEKDG
-285 AVWFKTSSLDKGED
+285 AVWFKTSNLNKEED

-305 TGEPTYRLP
+305 SGEPTYRLP
-314 DIAYHADKIDRGFD
+314 DIAYHADKVDRGFD

-360 VVIHQFVTIKKGGE
+360 VVIHQFVTIKKSGE
-374 VVKMSTRKA
+374 IVKMSTRKA
-383 NFITLDELKEKLNP
+383 NFITLDELKDELSS

-446 DLEIS
+446 DKEIPLDS
-451 AKNDINYS
+451 KIDYS
-459 LLKEKDEIALAKLL
+459 QLKEKDEIALAKLL
-473 SEFPSKMEDVLHSLE
+473 SEFPSKMEHVLHSLE

-495 LEEVASA
+495 LEEVAAA

-514 PQNADLSLAR
+514 PQNTGLSSAR

>member
-1 MVRCKGGKNMNLK
+1 MKLK
-14 KLMNDFLQD
+14 KLMHDFLQD
-23 YLNQNKIKFSEW
+23 YLDQNKIEFSEW
-35 SININNQVG
+35 GVNVNNQEG

-52 ALKLANVLKKTPIE
+52 ALKLAKILKKAPIE
-66 IAKNIANHP
+66 IAENIAIHSNA
-75 NVSENVFSL
+75 SENVFTL
-84 SASKPGFVNF
+84 SASQPGFVNF
-94 HVSNNYYLEILKQII
+94 HISNDYYLKILKQII
-109 SESENF
+109 NESENF
-115 GKKIKLNKSANV
+115 GKKKKLNKSANV

-152 SNILTWSGYDVTREY
+152 SNILTWNGYNVTREY

-186 YAQQIGKDV
+186 YAKQVGRDV
-195 KMPENGY
+195 EMPENGY

-212 KIVYKYGKDL
+212 KIINEHGKDL
-222 ESDDPI
+222 ESDNPI
-228 FRDLTEKEIF
+228 FRDFTEKEIF
-238 SNIKNTLDSI
+238 ANIENTLENL

-262 KNGAIDNVLKT
+262 KNGAIDNVLKI
-273 LEEKNLSYEKDG
+273 LKEKNLSYEKDG
-285 AVWFKTSSLDKGED
+285 AVWFKTSSLNKEED

-305 TGEPTYRLP
+305 SGEPTYRLP
-314 DIAYHADKIDRGFD
+314 DIAYHADKVDRGFD

-350 CLDKKTDHIK
+350 CLDKKTEHIK

-374 VVKMSTRKA
+374 IVKMSTRKA
-383 NFITLDELKEKLNP
+383 NFITLDELKDELSS

-446 DLEIS
+446 DKEIS
-451 AKNDINYS
+451 TNSKIDYS
-459 LLKEKDEIALAKLL
+459 LLKEKDEIALVKLL
-473 SEFPSKMEDVLHSLE
+473 SEFPIKMEDVSHSLE

-495 LEEVASA
+495 LEEVAAA

-514 PQNADLSLAR
+514 SQNTHLSSAR

>member
-1 MVRCKGGKNMNLK
+1 MKLK
-14 KLMNDFLQD
+14 QLMNNFLQD
-23 YLNQNKIKFSEW
+23 FLNKEKIEFRDWNISVNNKE
-35 SININNQVG
+35 G
-44 FGDYSSNI
+44 YGDYSSNI
-52 ALKLANVLKKTPIE
+52 ALKLAKILKKSPIE
-66 IAKNIANHP
+66 IAKKIADHQNTTKNI
-75 NVSENVFSL
+75 FTI
-84 SASKPGFVNF
+84 SASLPGFINF
-94 HVSNNYYLEILKQII
+94 HISDIYYQEILDQII
-109 SESENF
+109 NEAENF
-115 GKKIKLNKSANV
+115 GKKKKLNKSANV

-152 SNILTWSGYDVTREY
+152 SNILTWNGYDVTREY

-186 YAQQIGKDV
+186 YAQLIGKDV
-195 KMPENGY
+195 EIPENGY
-202 VGTYLDEIAE
+202 VGKYLDEIAK
-212 KIVYKYGKDL
+212 KIVDRYGKDL
-222 ESDDPI
+222 KDNNSV
-228 FRDLTEKEIF
+228 FRDFTEKEIF
-238 SNIKNTLDSI
+238 TNIESTLDSI

-262 KNGAIDNVLKT
+262 KNGAIKNVLEILK
-273 LEEKNLSYEKDG
+273 EKDLSYEKDG
-285 AVWFKTSSLDKGED
+285 AVWFKTSSLDKDED

-314 DIAYHADKIDRGFD
+314 DIAYHADKVDRGFD

-360 VVIHQFVTIKKGGE
+360 VIIHQFVTIKKGGE
-374 VVKMSTRKA
+374 IVKMSTRKA
-383 NFITLDELKEKLNP
+383 NFITLDELNDELSS

-446 DLEIS
+446 DKEIS
-451 AKNDINYS
+451 GDEEIDYT
-459 LLKEKDEIALAKLL
+459 LLKEKDEIALIKLL
-473 SEFPSKMEDVLHSLE
+473 SEFPNKMEEVSHSLE

-495 LEEVASA
+495 LEDVAGA

-514 PQNADLSLAR
+514 LEDLNLSFAR
-524 KKLCEATKIILTN
+524 KKLCEATKIILKN

>member
-1 MVRCKGGKNMNLK
+1 MKLK
-14 KLMNDFLQD
+14 KMMNGFLQD
-23 YLNQNKIKFSEW
+23 FLTKNNIEFEDW
-35 SININNQVG
+35 SINVNNQDG

-52 ALKLANVLKKTPIE
+52 ALKLAKKLKKAPIE
-66 IAKNIANHP
+66 IANNIAEHKNH
-75 NVSENVFSL
+75 NSDIFKI
-84 SASKPGFVNF
+84 SASTPGFINF
-94 HVSNNYYLEILKQII
+94 HISNNYYLGILNQILKDDK
-109 SESENF
+109 NF
-115 GKKIKLNKSANV
+115 GKKKKLNKSANV
-127 EFVSSNPTGPLT
+127 EFVSCNPTGPLT

-152 SNILTWSGYDVTREY
+152 SNILTWNGYDVTREY

-195 KMPENGY
+195 EMPENGY
-202 VGTYLDEIAE
+202 IGTYLDEIAS
-212 KIVYKYGKDL
+212 KIVDNHGKNL
-222 ESDDPI
+222 ENNNSI
-228 FRDLTEKEIF
+228 FRDFTEKEIF

-255 TKEGTFY
+255 SKEGAFY
-262 KNGAIDNVLKT
+262 KNGAIDNVLKK
-273 LEEKNLSYEKDG
+273 LKEKDLSYEKDG
-285 AVWFKTSSLDKGED
+285 AVWFKTSALGKEED

-305 TGEPTYRLP
+305 SGEPTYRLP
-314 DIAYHADKIDRGFD
+314 DIAYHADKVDRGFD

-350 CLDKKTDHIK
+350 CLDKKTSHIK

-374 VVKMSTRKA
+374 IVKMSTRKA
-383 NFITLDELKEKLNP
+383 NFITLDELKDQLSS

-434 ANARISNLLKRY
+434 ANARISNLLTRY
-446 DLEIS
+446 DKEIS
-451 AKNDINYS
+451 EKVKVDFT

-473 SEFPSKMEDVLHSLE
+473 SEFPNKMDEVLKSLE

-495 LEEVASA
+495 LEEVAAA

-514 PQNADLSLAR
+514 SQNLDLSYAR

-537 GLSILGISAPERM
+537 GLTILGISAPERM

>member
-1 MVRCKGGKNMNLK
+1 MKLK
-14 KLMNDFLQD
+14 KLMHDFLQD
-23 YLNQNKIKFSEW
+23 YLDENKIEFSEW
-35 SININNQVG
+35 GVNVNNQEG

-52 ALKLANVLKKTPIE
+52 ALKLAKILKKAPIE
-66 IAKNIANHP
+66 IAENIAIHP
-75 NVSENVFSL
+75 NASENVFTL
-84 SASKPGFVNF
+84 SASQPGFVNF
-94 HVSNNYYLEILKQII
+94 HISNDYYLKILKQII
-109 SESENF
+109 NESENF
-115 GKKIKLNKSANV
+115 GKKKKLNKSANV

-152 SNILTWSGYDVTREY
+152 SNILTWNGYNVTREY

-186 YAQQIGKDV
+186 YAKQVGRDV
-195 KMPENGY
+195 EMPVNGY

-212 KIVYKYGKDL
+212 KIINEHGKDL
-222 ESDDPI
+222 ESDNPI
-228 FRDLTEKEIF
+228 FRDFTEKEIF
-238 SNIKNTLDSI
+238 SNIENTLENL

-262 KNGAIDNVLKT
+262 KNGAIENVLKI
-273 LEEKNLSYEKDG
+273 LKEKNLSYEKDG
-285 AVWFKTSSLDKGED
+285 AVWFKTSSLNKEED

-305 TGEPTYRLP
+305 SGEPTYRLP
-314 DIAYHADKIDRGFD
+314 DIAYHADKVDRGFD

-350 CLDKKTDHIK
+350 CLDKKTEHIK

-374 VVKMSTRKA
+374 IVKMSTRKA
-383 NFITLDELKEKLNP
+383 NFITLDELKDELSS

-446 DLEIS
+446 DKEIS
-451 AKNDINYS
+451 TNSKIDYS
-459 LLKEKDEIALAKLL
+459 LLKEKDEIALVKLL
-473 SEFPSKMEDVLHSLE
+473 SEFPIKMEDVSHSLE

-495 LEEVASA
+495 LEEVAAA

-514 PQNADLSLAR
+514 PQNTHLSSAR

>member
-1 MVRCKGGKNMNLK
+1 MKLK
-14 KLMNDFLQD
+14 KLMHDFLQD
-23 YLNQNKIKFSEW
+23 YLDQNKIEFSEW
-35 SININNQVG
+35 GVNVNNQEG

-52 ALKLANVLKKTPIE
+52 ALKLAKILKKAPIE
-66 IAKNIANHP
+66 IAENIAIHTNA
-75 NVSENVFSL
+75 SESVFTL
-84 SASKPGFVNF
+84 SASQPGFVNF
-94 HVSNNYYLEILKQII
+94 HISNDYYLKILKQII
-109 SESENF
+109 NESENF
-115 GKKIKLNKSANV
+115 GKKKKLNKSANV

-152 SNILTWSGYDVTREY
+152 SNILTWNGYNVTREY

-186 YAQQIGKDV
+186 YAKQVGRDV
-195 KMPENGY
+195 EMPENGY

-212 KIVYKYGKDL
+212 KIVNEHGKDL
-222 ESDDPI
+222 ESDNPI
-228 FRDLTEKEIF
+228 FRDFTEKEIF
-238 SNIKNTLDSI
+238 ANIENTLENL

-262 KNGAIDNVLKT
+262 KNGAIDNVLKI
-273 LEEKNLSYEKDG
+273 LKEKNLSYEKDG
-285 AVWFKTSSLDKGED
+285 AVWFKTSSLNKEED

-305 TGEPTYRLP
+305 SGEPTYRLP
-314 DIAYHADKIDRGFD
+314 DIAYHADKVDRGFD

-350 CLDKKTDHIK
+350 CMDKKTEHIK

-374 VVKMSTRKA
+374 IVKMSTRKA
-383 NFITLDELKEKLNP
+383 NFITLDELKDELSS

-446 DLEIS
+446 DKEIS
-451 AKNDINYS
+451 TDSKIDYS
-459 LLKEKDEIALAKLL
+459 LLKEKDEIALVKLL
-473 SEFPSKMEDVLHSLE
+473 SEFPVKMEDVSHSLE

-495 LEEVASA
+495 LEEVAAA

-514 PQNADLSLAR
+514 TQNTHLSSAR

>member
-1 MVRCKGGKNMNLK
+1 MKLN

-23 YLNQNKIKFSEW
+23 YLDQNKVEFSDW
-35 SININNQVG
+35 SINVNNQEG

-52 ALKLANVLKKTPIE
+52 ALKLAKILKKAPIE
-66 IAKNIANHP
+66 IAKSIANHP
-75 NVSENVFSL
+75 NTSENVFTL
-84 SASKPGFVNF
+84 SSSEPGFVNF
-94 HVSNNYYLEILKQII
+94 HISNDYYLKILKQII

-115 GKKIKLNKSANV
+115 GKKKKLNQSANV

-152 SNILTWSGYDVTREY
+152 SNILTWNGYDVTREY

-186 YAQQIGKDV
+186 YAQQIGKKV
-195 KMPENGY
+195 EMPENGY

-212 KIVYKYGKDL
+212 KIINKHGKDL
-222 ESDDPI
+222 ESGNPI
-228 FRDLTEKEIF
+228 FRDFTEKEIF
-238 SNIKNTLDSI
+238 ANIKNTLDSI

-262 KNGAIDNVLKT
+262 ENGAIEDVLKI
-273 LEEKNLSYEKDG
+273 LKEKNLSYEKDG
-285 AVWFKTSSLDKGED
+285 AVWFKTSNLNKEED

-305 TGEPTYRLP
+305 SGEPTYRLP
-314 DIAYHADKIDRGFD
+314 DIAYHADKVDRGFD

-360 VVIHQFVTIKKGGE
+360 VVIHQFVTIKKSGE
-374 VVKMSTRKA
+374 IVKMSTRKA
-383 NFITLDELKEKLNP
+383 NFITLDELKDELSS

-446 DLEIS
+446 DKEIPLDS
-451 AKNDINYS
+451 KIDYS
-459 LLKEKDEIALAKLL
+459 QLKEKDEIALAKLL
-473 SEFPSKMEDVLHSLE
+473 SEFPSKMEHVLHSLE

-495 LEEVASA
+495 LEEVAAA

-514 PQNADLSLAR
+514 PQNTGLSSAR

>member
-1 MVRCKGGKNMNLK
+1 MKLK

-23 YLNQNKIKFSEW
+23 YLKQNKIEFSEW
-35 SININNQVG
+35 SINVNNQEG

-52 ALKLANVLKKTPIE
+52 ALKLAKILKKSPIE
-66 IAKNIANHP
+66 IAKDITNHP
-75 NVSENVFSL
+75 NVSGNIFTL

-94 HVSNNYYLEILKQII
+94 HISNDYYLKILKQII
-109 SESENF
+109 NESENF
-115 GKKIKLNKSANV
+115 GRKKKLNKSANV

-152 SNILTWSGYDVTREY
+152 SNILTWNGYDVTREY

-186 YAQQIGKDV
+186 YAKQVGKDV
-195 KMPENGY
+195 EMPENGY

-212 KIVYKYGKDL
+212 KIVNEHGKDL
-222 ESDDPI
+222 ESDNPI
-228 FRDLTEKEIF
+228 FRDFTEKEIF
-238 SNIKNTLDSI
+238 ANIENTLKNL

-255 TKEGTFY
+255 TKEGAFY
-262 KNGAIDNVLKT
+262 KNGAIDNVLKI
-273 LEEKNLSYEKDG
+273 LKEKNLSYEKDG
-285 AVWFKTSSLDKGED
+285 AVWFKTSGLNKEED

-305 TGEPTYRLP
+305 SGEPTYRLP
-314 DIAYHADKIDRGFD
+314 DIAYHADKVDRGFD

-342 PDVILGLK
+342 PDVILGLQ
-350 CLDKKTDHIK
+350 CLDKKTEHIK

-374 VVKMSTRKA
+374 IVKMSTRKA
-383 NFITLDELKEKLNP
+383 NFITLDELKDELSS

-446 DLEIS
+446 DKDIS
-451 AKNDINYS
+451 TDSKIDYS
-459 LLKEKDEIALAKLL
+459 LLKEQDEIALVKLL
-473 SEFPSKMEDVLHSLE
+473 SEFPIKMEDVSHSLE

-495 LEEVASA
+495 LEEVAAA

-514 PQNADLSLAR
+514 PQNTDLSSAR

>member
-1 MVRCKGGKNMNLK
+1 MKLN

-23 YLNQNKIKFSEW
+23 YLDQNKVEFSDW
-35 SININNQVG
+35 SVNVNNQEG

-52 ALKLANVLKKTPIE
+52 ALKLAKILKKAPIE
-66 IAKNIANHP
+66 IAENIAIHSNA
-75 NVSENVFSL
+75 SENVFTL
-84 SASKPGFVNF
+84 SASQPGFVNF
-94 HVSNNYYLEILKQII
+94 HISNDYYLKILKQII
-109 SESENF
+109 NESENF
-115 GKKIKLNKSANV
+115 GKKKKLNKSANV

-152 SNILTWSGYDVTREY
+152 SNILTWNGYNVTREY

-186 YAQQIGKDV
+186 YAKQVGRDV
-195 KMPENGY
+195 EMPENGY

-212 KIVYKYGKDL
+212 KIVNEHGKDL
-222 ESDDPI
+222 ESDNPI
-228 FRDLTEKEIF
+228 FRDFTEKEIF
-238 SNIKNTLDSI
+238 ANIENTLENL

-262 KNGAIDNVLKT
+262 KNGAIDNVLKI
-273 LEEKNLSYEKDG
+273 LKEKNLSYEKDG
-285 AVWFKTSSLDKGED
+285 AVWFKTSSLNKEED

-305 TGEPTYRLP
+305 SGEPTYRLP
-314 DIAYHADKIDRGFD
+314 DIAYHADKVDRGFD

-350 CLDKKTDHIK
+350 CLDKKTEHIK

-374 VVKMSTRKA
+374 IVKMSTRKA
-383 NFITLDELKEKLNP
+383 NFITLDELKDELSS

-446 DLEIS
+446 DKEIS
-451 AKNDINYS
+451 TGSKIDYS
-459 LLKEKDEIALAKLL
+459 LLKEKDEIALVKLL
-473 SEFPSKMEDVLHSLE
+473 SEFPIKMEDVSHSLE

-495 LEEVASA
+495 LEEVAAA

-514 PQNADLSLAR
+514 PQNTHLSSAR

>member
-1 MVRCKGGKNMNLK
+1 MKLK
-14 KLMNDFLQD
+14 KLMHDFLQD
-23 YLNQNKIKFSEW
+23 YLDQNKIEFSEW
-35 SININNQVG
+35 SVNVNNQEG

-52 ALKLANVLKKTPIE
+52 ALKLAKILKKAPIE
-66 IAKNIANHP
+66 IAENIAIHP
-75 NVSENVFSL
+75 NASEDVFTL
-84 SASKPGFVNF
+84 SSSQPGFVNF
-94 HVSNNYYLEILKQII
+94 HISDDYYLKILKQII
-109 SESENF
+109 NESENF
-115 GKKIKLNKSANV
+115 GKKKKLNKSANV

-152 SNILTWSGYDVTREY
+152 SNILTWNGYNVTREY

-186 YAQQIGKDV
+186 YAKQVGRDV
-195 KMPENGY
+195 EMPENGY

-212 KIVYKYGKDL
+212 KIVNEHGKDL
-222 ESDDPI
+222 ESDNPI
-228 FRDLTEKEIF
+228 FRDFTEKEIF
-238 SNIKNTLDSI
+238 ANIENTLLNL

-262 KNGAIDNVLKT
+262 TNGAIDNVLKI
-273 LEEKNLSYEKDG
+273 LKEKNLSYEKDG
-285 AVWFKTSSLDKGED
+285 AVWFKTSSLNKEED

-305 TGEPTYRLP
+305 SGEPTYRLP
-314 DIAYHADKIDRGFD
+314 DIAYHADKVDRGFD

-350 CLDKKTDHIK
+350 CLDKKTEHIK

-374 VVKMSTRKA
+374 IVKMSTRKA
-383 NFITLDELKEKLNP
+383 NFITLDELKDELSS

-446 DLEIS
+446 DKEIS
-451 AKNDINYS
+451 IDSKIDYS
-459 LLKEKDEIALAKLL
+459 LLKEKDEIALVKLL
-473 SEFPSKMEDVLHSLE
+473 SEFPIKMEDVSHSLE

-495 LEEVASA
+495 LEEVAAA

-514 PQNADLSLAR
+514 PQNTDLSSAR